1 MIPLFPRVWEES
13 VEVYM
18 FVCFCI
24 CPFRCGCG
32 GGGGQYVNG
41 ECVGVQVGV
50 V

>member
-24 CPFRCGCG
+24 CPFRCVCG

-41 ECVGVQVGV
+41 EFVGVQVGV